1 MVSLGSCFELLTCVF
16 SSPLR
21 WLVFAGFPRFVLPP
35 FSRFS
40 GFVLPACCL
49 SVLFLS
55 ALSEM
60 LRTSAHER
68 GALAWGGLVLTGSST
83 GGHTPEH
90 ECPFSVFL
98 FDFLNKQMH
107 DFRRRAR
114 CMVLLLFSCFA
125 ASRFS
130 VQWDA
135 L

>member
-1 MVSLGSCFELLTCVF
+1 MVSLGSCFELLACVF

-68 GALAWGGLVLTGSST
+68 GALAWGGLVLTGSGSS
-83 GGHTPEH
+83 GHTPEH

-98 FDFLNKQMH
+98 FDFLQKAN
-107 DFRRRAR
+107 A
-114 CMVLLLFSCFA
+114 
-125 ASRFS
+125 
-130 VQWDA
+130 
-135 L
+135 